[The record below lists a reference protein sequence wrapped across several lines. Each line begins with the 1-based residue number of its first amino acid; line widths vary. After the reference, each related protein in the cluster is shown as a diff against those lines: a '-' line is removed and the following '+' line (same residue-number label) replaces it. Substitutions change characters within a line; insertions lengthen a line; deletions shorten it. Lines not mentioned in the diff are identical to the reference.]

1 MSQDTE
7 DKDIVLEDGEY
18 GVQLTSDQADSLFVS
33 EEEQAPN
40 FESAPKPTVENSV
53 ETATDETATQE
64 TEQPSEEE
72 SVSTEEISEDDQVFV
87 YKDVEYSNDDLTLAI
102 DALQNREEWQKSNTQ
117 KAQEVAEE
125 RKKLDGLMERVSKI
139 TASDELKEYLGD
151 SHELF
156 KTVNEY
162 EGLPVVEEKPIE
174 EPVKDDRV
182 TLLEDKIMS
191 MEAEQQV
198 DKDIA
203 NLIVKHPEL
212 QSSTEALNDVLEIAI
227 EKNLSLEDAFVFATA
242 TSNGESALMTAIK
255 SVERANELKS
265 QPEVRPSGKGT
276 VEEPMPIGKDWDE
289 IEEIALSRYNLME

>member
-1 MSQDTE
+1 MSEETKE
-7 DKDIVLEDGEY
+7 DIVLQDGEY
-18 GVQLTSDQADSLFVS
+18 GVELTSDQVDSLFVPV
-33 EEEQAPN
+33 EEETPK
-40 FESAPKPTVENSV
+40 FESAPEPTVENSE
-53 ETATDETATQE
+53 ETATAETATQE

-72 SVSTEEISEDDQVFV
+72 SVSTEEGSEESQVFV
-87 YKDVEYSNDDLTLAI
+87 YNDVEYSNDDLTLAI
-102 DALQNREEWQKSNTQ
+102 DALQNRDEWQKSNTQ

-125 RKKLDGLMERVSKI
+125 RKKLDGLMERVSKL
-139 TASDELKEYLGD
+139 TESDELKEYLGE

-162 EGLPVVEEKPIE
+162 EGLPETEEKPIE
-174 EPVKDDRV
+174 EPVQDERV

-242 TSNGESALMTAIK
+242 TSNGESALMKAIK
-255 SVERANELKS
+255 SVEEANALKA
-265 QPEVRPSGKGT
+265 QPEIIPSGKGT
-276 VEEPMPIGKDWDE
+276 VEEPIPIGKDWDE
-289 IEEIALSRYNLME
+289 IEEIALSRYNIMK